1 MPIGQFRSG
10 LVTAFAVMFGV
21 VQLICACLPDV
32 TAPALS
38 PIEAAPAHQMSS
50 HDMAAYSGHD
60 MSHSTGHSSP
70 AHTDHDHEENC
81 SHCDVSTVIAASA
94 DIVPP
99 AYTAPS
105 YEEPVLIYNAAPSRA
120 AMAETNL
127 AGLRWL
133 DPPRPLTN
141 PTPVTLKIRSLT

>member
-1 MPIGQFRSG
+1 MPFGQFRSG
-10 LVTAFAVMFGV
+10 LVAAFAVMFGV

-32 TAPALS
+32 IAPALS
-38 PIEAAPAHQMSS
+38 SIDAAPAH
-50 HDMAAYSGHD
+50 HMAAHTGHD
-60 MSHSTGHSSP
+60 MTHNTGQSSP
-70 AHTDHDHEENC
+70 DHTEHDHEESC
-81 SHCDVSTVIAASA
+81 SHCDNSTVITASA
-94 DIVPP
+94 DIAPP
-99 AYTAPS
+99 AYIGPS
-105 YEEPVLIYNAAPSRA
+105 YDEPVFTFSAAPSRA